1 MCIFSEYKDI
11 LGVSR
16 EGIHSIR
23 VFDYAIIDILMTLIG
38 AIVISYIF
46 KFNLIL
52 TFIYLFIL
60 GQFLHILFCV
70 ETKFISLFLNLKN
83 NHINN
88 KN

>member
-11 LGVSR
+11 FGVSR

-23 VFDYAIIDILMTLIG
+23 VFDFAIIDIIMTFIG
-38 AIVISYIF
+38 AFIISYFF

-60 GQFLHILFCV
+60 GQILHMLFCV
-70 ETKFISLFLNLKN
+70 ETKFVSLFFNLK
-83 NHINN
+83 
-88 KN
+88 KE